1 VVPPPDEKES
11 EIWAALEYAVYQ
23 LGVSYL
29 IVMGHDGC
37 GGIKSSFGKPP
48 SEELQPFL
56 HHWVTYMESSKNLA
70 DGLRLRSTR
79 FASVVRT
86 NVIIQIERIRS
97 HPLVY
102 AAIKSG
108 DLALLGLVYNAE
120 GELEIY
126 DEETEDFLP
135 ISLD

>member
-1 VVPPPDEKES
+1 
-11 EIWAALEYAVYQ
+11 
-23 LGVSYL
+23 
-29 IVMGHDGC
+29 
-37 GGIKSSFGKPP
+37 
-48 SEELQPFL
+48 
-56 HHWVTYMESSKNLA
+56 MESSKNLA